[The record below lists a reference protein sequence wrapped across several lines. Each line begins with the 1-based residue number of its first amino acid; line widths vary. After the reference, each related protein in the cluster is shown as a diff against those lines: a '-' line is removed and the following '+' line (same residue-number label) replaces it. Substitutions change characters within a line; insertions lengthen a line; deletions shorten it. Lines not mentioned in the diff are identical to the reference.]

1 MLASLAFTPF
11 TPTTT
16 TPTTPHQDPA
26 SSNKRSGGEPAPYR
40 PMSVNP
46 LYDTQMRRRGGRS
59 RRQRHHYAHGHS
71 LSSIATTACV
81 AYSVYKIGTWAWN
94 SYFDRKD
101 EDGYTDGDDA
111 SDLLY
116 EWTEDF
122 RHDGV
127 ARKISEEGA
136 SDGGEDPDIDV
147 SEHRSR
153 RARDDWSLANHR
165 RRSHRAS
172 PALKGNSH
180 ATEQPEDCQN
190 GDGIFKQ
197 GVKSVATGLG
207 SAVGEGISRGIQS
220 YKAKHD
226 RGHSAER
233 DRQIRLARCRIET
246 TRAMVDFLPTLKKAV
261 AKETDVTKE
270 TDELK
275 LLRSRKKE
283 LAANEQSSHG
293 DECDI
298 PHKVGEDER
307 SIAERE
313 SELWNEIKVKSVTRL
328 LATVYAHTLV
338 FLVLTV
344 QVNLLG
350 GRLFREEQ
358 DSQVN
363 DAVPQDSPATDKYRE
378 SHQTVLS
385 RTYHYLFTAGIPLL
399 AGSIREKVQQV
410 TGAHDVLR
418 SDVKL
423 KDTSSWFGS
432 IRNAIE
438 SRAAADLIS
447 PSLKFVI
454 PQQDNETE
462 RTTNMDELA
471 KYILDETYDLL
482 ESPTFARAERQ
493 CLDATF
499 DQLQTKV
506 IGKLFLLDDE
516 IPLATL
522 VTHFQKSAVATFHKP
537 PSHKDEMKNWGGV
550 LGMLEEPLPSVP
562 NDYIPKLER
571 LESVNELGSVC
582 F

>member
-1 MLASLAFTPF
+1 M
-11 TPTTT
+11 
-16 TPTTPHQDPA
+16 
-26 SSNKRSGGEPAPYR
+26 
-40 PMSVNP
+40 
-46 LYDTQMRRRGGRS
+46 RRGGRS
-59 RRQRHHYAHGHS
+59 RRQRHHSAPGQ

-101 EDGYTDGDDA
+101 DEDGHADGADGG
-111 SDLLY
+111 DLLY
-116 EWTEDF
+116 EWTADF
-122 RHDGV
+122 RRDGV
-127 ARKISEEGA
+127 SRKITEEGA
-136 SDGGEDPDIDV
+136 SDDDDDDDDDVNHDIGNI

-172 PALKGNSH
+172 PALKGNSQ
-180 ATEQPEDCQN
+180 ATEQAEECQN
-190 GDGIFKQ
+190 GDGMFKQ
-197 GVKSVATGLG
+197 GVKSVASGLG

-226 RGHSAER
+226 HGPSAER

-246 TRAMVDFLPTLKKAV
+246 SRAMVDFLPTLKKAV
-261 AKETDVTKE
+261 AKETDVTKQ

-275 LLRSRKKE
+275 LLRLKKKE
-283 LAANEQSSHG
+283 LFANEHNPTR
-293 DECDI
+293 DECDN
-298 PHKVGEDER
+298 PVTDGEDER
-307 SIAERE
+307 SVVADRE
-313 SELWNEIKVKSVTRL
+313 FELWNEIKVKSVTRL
-328 LATVYAHTLV
+328 LTTVYAHTLV

-358 DSQVN
+358 EG
-363 DAVPQDSPATDKYRE
+363 APQDPPATDKYRE
-378 SHQTVLS
+378 SHQIVLS
-385 RTYHYLFTAGIPLL
+385 RTYHHLFTTGIPVL
-399 AGSIREKVQQV
+399 AGSIRQKVQQI
-410 TGAHDVLR
+410 TNAHDVLR

-423 KDTSSWFGS
+423 DDITSWIGS
-432 IRNAIE
+432 IREAIE
-438 SRAAADLIS
+438 SRVDADLQS
-447 PSLKFVI
+447 PLLKFVI
-454 PQQDNETE
+454 PQESSETDGA
-462 RTTNMDELA
+462 TNMDELA

-482 ESPTFARAERQ
+482 ESPTFTRAERQ

-499 DQLQTKV
+499 DQLQAKV
-506 IGKLFLLDDE
+506 LGKLFLLDDE
-516 IPLATL
+516 IPLATA
-522 VTHFQKSAVATFHKP
+522 VTHLQKSAVATFHKP

-550 LGMLEEPLPSVP
+550 LGMLDEPLPSVP